1 MFATPVVRKTGK
13 KKSSQRGIALLICI
27 FALLLVSGIALALL
41 GNSDTETSVNQ
52 NYRETQVAYFAA
64 QSGISEAISR
74 MKLPPT
80 ATNAIVPPA
89 VMPSTAT
96 VGGVVYVLNKR
107 SSTEAVEPWTL
118 GNAFQDTE
126 LCHENFPLLSG
137 LINTGSGVPCATVP
151 SGSTWYGTAQNSVS
165 PLTNTSGALDY
176 KWVRINLKGNG
187 SAPPYY
193 VNGSSSST
201 TLGTQVCNAGT
212 SQALLPTGMASCT
225 AAGMQPVY
233 VVTSLAVTPRGT
245 RRMVQTEI
253 SRLVGTLPTFPAA
266 VTLDGPGSTLTPPFD
281 APNSNP
287 FHIDGNDHG
296 GCGGANQSAVGVIN
310 APTQTL
316 VVDAIPS
323 NRLDHY
329 TGVSGTT
336 PAIDILSVPPTPGNT
351 ATPGTRPVLDPS
363 LTTPAQIESLISGI
377 TQAADPTNVY
387 TGAQTDINI
396 GSQASPQITVVNGDL
411 TMTGTTRGG
420 GILLVTGTLTMSGN
434 SGFYGVILVLGK
446 GVFVGNGGGNGQYD
460 GAVIVAHT
468 RDTNGN
474 VLSSLGTP
482 IMDWN
487 GGGGNGF
494 YYNTCAINS
503 ARNVFTGPF
512 VRLATRELM
521 Y

>member
-1 MFATPVVRKTGK
+1 MFGSLVVRKTG

-41 GNSDTETSVNQ
+41 GSSDTETSVNQ

-64 QSGISEAISR
+64 QSGIAEAVSR
-74 MKLPPT
+74 MKLAPT
-80 ATNAIVPPA
+80 ASNAVVPPSI
-89 VMPSTAT
+89 MPSTTTA
-96 VGGVVYVLNKR
+96 GGVVYIVNKR
-107 SSTEAVEPWTL
+107 SSTEQVQPWAL
-118 GNAFQDTE
+118 GNTFQDTE

-137 LINTGSGVPCATVP
+137 LINTGVGVPCASVP
-151 SGSTWYGTAQNSVS
+151 TGSTWYGTVQNSIA

-193 VNGSSSST
+193 VNGSSATT
-201 TLGTQVCNAGT
+201 TLGVQVCNAGA
-212 SQALLPTGMASCT
+212 SQALLPTGAASCT

-233 VVTSLAVTPRGT
+233 VLTALAVTPRGT
-245 RRMVQTEI
+245 RRMVQTEV
-253 SRLVGTLPTFPAA
+253 SRQVGTLPTFPAA

-287 FHIDGNDHG
+287 FYIDGTDHG

-310 APTQTL
+310 STTQSL
-316 VVDAIPS
+316 VVNAIPS

-329 TGVSGTT
+329 IGVSGTT
-336 PAIDILSVPPTPGNT
+336 PDVDVLSVPPPTGSSP
-351 ATPGTRPVLDPS
+351 TPGTRPVLSPS
-363 LTTPAQIESLISGI
+363 LTSTTQIEALIASL
-377 TQAADPTNVY
+377 TQAADPSNVY

-396 GSQASPQITVVNGDL
+396 GSQSSPQLTVVNGDL
-411 TMTGTTRGG
+411 TMTGATRGG

-446 GVFVGNGGGNGQYD
+446 GNFVGNGGGNGQYD
-460 GAVIVAHT
+460 GAVIVANT
-468 RDTNGN
+468 RDSNGN

-482 IMDWN
+482 IMNWS

-503 ARNVFTGPF
+503 ARNIFTGPF
-512 VRLATRELM
+512 LRLATRELM